1 MEMTVTVEE
10 VGAGHLL
17 TDCYS
22 IHTHTRA
29 LHIQIRLTGYHYP
42 DLKTQQRHV
51 AVCLRLCQTPPLP
64 ALLDALPPH
73 FSFICCS
80 CSCCCCCSVVLG
92 AADNK
97 KN

>member
-1 MEMTVTVEE
+1 MEMTGTAEE

-64 ALLDALPPH
+64 LWTPCLHIFLLFAAL
-73 FSFICCS
+73 
-80 CSCCCCCSVVLG
+80 VVVVVVAVLF
-92 AADNK
+92 
-97 KN
+97 